1 MKFERIGLP
10 SMKKVTRH
18 NPCPICGKP
27 DWCFTS
33 TSTYTF
39 EEGPDED
46 FDFLGC
52 RRTTLDQVAGEDGN
66 YYVFTK
72 ESKKDGM
79 SIYEEVH
86 QRARRFKRMGI
97 DENIKVSS
105 DYQVKTSK
113 KRISVSDNNLAA
125 VEKRDEVYR
134 YFLELLQLED
144 EHRKGLYHE
153 GWDLDQIEGSMFKS
167 VPPNGYT
174 ISQLIKKKK
183 SGAELTEY
191 EMSSLNRKN
200 LTRKKISEK
209 LYLKFGDLTGVPG
222 FYLKHSNY
230 NNENYWTFTGG
241 QGMIMPMFDI
251 HGKIYGLRVRV
262 DNTEKN
268 KYKWFSSFYEK
279 LDSENETEQYF
290 KNVYANGSTQ
300 PLQISYRFP
309 DVQTNFLV
317 VTEGEKKQWIVVDNK
332 GLACANI
339 PGVSSFSTIIKDID
353 KLKEMGIKFIII
365 AYDADK
371 SENTH
376 VLTAELKLIKALLEA
391 GFEIYI
397 AGWDE
402 KLGKGIDDV
411 LLSGNEIQYEP
422 LLDYLNSIEV
432 EEL

>member
-1 MKFERIGLP
+1 MKYERIGLP
-10 SMKKVTRH
+10 SMRKVTKH

-39 EEGPDED
+39 EDGIDED
-46 FDFLGC
+46 FEFLGC
-52 RRTTLDQVAGEDGN
+52 RRTMSEQVSGEDGN

-72 ESKKDGM
+72 ESNKDGM

-97 DENIKVSS
+97 DENIKVSNN
-105 DYQVKTSK
+105 YKVKTSK
-113 KRISVSDNNLAA
+113 KKISLSENKLAP
-125 VEKRDEVYR
+125 VERRDEVYR
-134 YFLELLQLED
+134 YFLEILQLED
-144 EHRKGLYHE
+144 YHRKSLYDEFWEHE
-153 GWDLDQIEGSMFKS
+153 QIEGSMFKS

-174 ISQLIKKKK
+174 LSQLIKKKK
-183 SGAELTEY
+183 NGAILTEY
-191 EMSSLNRKN
+191 ENISLNRKN
-200 LTRKKISEK
+200 LTRKKICEK

-222 FYLKHSNY
+222 FYLKYSKY
-230 NNENYWTFTGG
+230 NKENYWTFTGG

-251 HGKIYGLRVRV
+251 NNKIFGLRVRL
-262 DNTEKN
+262 DEPGTSG
-268 KYKWFSSFYEK
+268 KYKWFTSFYEK
-279 LDSENETEQYF
+279 IESENDTEQFF
-290 KNVYANGSTQ
+290 KNVYNCGTTQ

-309 DVQTNFLV
+309 KIQTSFLV
-317 VTEGEKKQWIVVDNK
+317 VTEGEKKQWIVVDDK
-332 GLACANI
+332 KLACANI
-339 PGVSSFSTIIKDID
+339 PGVSSFATIIKDID
-353 KLKEMGIKFIII
+353 QLKEMGIKFIII
-365 AYDADK
+365 AYDSDK

-376 VLTAELKLIKALLEA
+376 VLTAELKLIKSLLEA

-432 EEL
+432 DE